1 MLKKALALA
10 ALSTVL
16 VLQAAPR
23 KAEAANCYEECRD
36 SYQTCPVQCQVSQ
49 EDCYQGYQV
58 CMNACTLYNQA
69 WLIC

>member
-1 MLKKALALA
+1 MLKRTLMLTLLLTALVFQTAHREA
-10 ALSTVL
+10 A
-16 VLQAAPR
+16 
-23 KAEAANCYEECRD
+23 AANCYEECRD